1 VAAIE
6 CPSPFAL
13 QADGD
18 CALVLPS
25 TIVDKHGHLLDG
37 DHDPKAKDGCD
48 HRDTVEWKREHR
60 NKGRKEHHMAE
71 QQQEQSVVAQTQPT
85 ATKAEVGMPPAFDL
99 SKVIPADGAISPMAA
114 TLGALAIL
122 SGVALKVV
130 PSWLKSQA
138 EMATK
143 RLELKAKRME
153 LEHQSKRDEKGGD
166 CASRHA
172 AALAALSAIEERL
185 GSLEAKADGLAHEV
199 ESVKHSAS
207 SLSFDGDDGDID
219 RLEALEKKI
228 AALAARVGA

>member
-1 VAAIE
+1 MAAVE
-6 CPSPFAL
+6 CPPPFAL

-18 CALVLPS
+18 CALVLS
-25 TIVDKHGHLLDG
+25 SSILDKHGHLLDG

-48 HRDTVEWKREHR
+48 HRDTPEWKAEHR
-60 NKGRKEHHMAE
+60 KTGRETRMPEHKEDQA
-71 QQQEQSVVAQTQPT
+71 VVAQAQPT
-85 ATKAEVGMPPAFDL
+85 GIKAEVGVPSFDL
-99 SKVIPADGAISPMAA
+99 SKVIPADGAISPLAA
-114 TLGALAIL
+114 TLGALAIGA
-122 SGVALKVV
+122 GVALKVV

-185 GSLEAKADGLAHEV
+185 GSLEAKADGLAHEI